1 MRGWCIHAAYF
12 KSILRETIYGDIPL
26 VPDDPRRVLVK
37 HQIEQALKPLVGLR
51 LWGPARVLH
60 RLLIQCGEPG
70 PAPTRL
76 DPTREV
82 GEFAI
87 YVSCAWRLIHGDRLV
102 VGSTDCYWPSDLDH
116 DMKVFDWKQVG
127 VTWWDKCMETFFQER
142 AATLPRIEAVSADVF
157 GGFRLSC
164 SEEVV
169 LEVFPNFTCAEFP
182 WNKKERVRFWRLLSR
197 WTLGPEFVVGTS
209 GVLTRPPRGNVKPLS

>member
-1 MRGWCIHAAYF
+1 M
-12 KSILRETIYGDIPL
+12 
-26 VPDDPRRVLVK
+26 K

-51 LWGPARVLH
+51 LWGPGRCLSM
-60 RLLIQCGEPG
+60 LLIQCGEPG

-76 DPTREV
+76 NPKREV

-87 YVSCAWRLIHGDRLV
+87 HVSCAWRLTHGDRLV
-102 VGSTDCYWPSDLDH
+102 VGSRDRYWPSDPDQ
-116 DMKVFDWKQVG
+116 DMKSFDVHEAG
-127 VTWWDKCMETFFQER
+127 VSWWDICMEAFFQER

-169 LEVFPNFTCAEFP
+169 LEVFPNFTCPLLGVE
-182 WNKKERVRFWRLLSR
+182 FWRLLSR
-197 WTLGPEFVVGTS
+197 WTSGPQWVVEST
-209 GVLTRPPRGNVKPLS
+209 GVLVTADKNFGVGRSWH